1 MKKWPAIILIL
12 LIVMTMMAG
21 CQKQKP
27 QNDKTKL
34 TVTLDWTPN
43 TNHTGLYV
51 AQSEGFYNAQGLE
64 VDIIQPGE
72 AGALGLVGAS
82 KAQFAVSYQEEVILA
97 RAQGVPVVAVAAI
110 IQHNTSGFAAPVD
123 RGIKSP
129 ADFAGKRYGGWGG
142 PSEQATLDL
151 LMTKAGKKADTIS
164 MVNIGTTDF
173 FAAVRRDIDFSW
185 IYWGWTGIEA
195 EQRGMKLDYIPL
207 KDLDPVLDYYTP
219 VLVANEKWLQDNP
232 ETARHFLAATSQGYN
247 FSRRQ
252 PEAAADIL
260 LQAAPELNPEL
271 VKASQRYLGPLYQAE
286 APRWGEMRAVVWE
299 RYADWLYK
307 NGVLKEP
314 LPTNQAFTNDYLPSA
329 N

>member
-12 LIVMTMMAG
+12 LIVMTMVAG

-51 AQSEGFYNAQGLE
+51 AQSQGFYNAQGLE

-260 LQAAPELNPEL
+260 LQVAPELNPEL
-271 VKASQRYLGPLYQAE
+271 VKA
-286 APRWGEMRAVVWE
+286 
-299 RYADWLYK
+299 
-307 NGVLKEP
+307 
-314 LPTNQAFTNDYLPSA
+314 
-329 N
+329 

>member
-12 LIVMTMMAG
+12 LIVMTMVAG

-314 LPTNQAFTNDYLPSA
+314 LPTGKAFTNDYLPSA